1 MNIKSSSGFIDDALE
16 DFYIENEITIAKT
29 KYKRLMSN
37 IGYWI
42 VESSAAFVVY
52 RADLSFVPN
61 E

>member
-1 MNIKSSSGFIDDALE
+1 MTHLKIFILK
-16 DFYIENEITIAKT
+16 NEITIAKT

>member
-1 MNIKSSSGFIDDALE
+1 MTHLKI
-16 DFYIENEITIAKT
+16 FYIENEITIAKT